1 MLDSRQPMGFENAVN
16 THDSDPEAAV
26 TRDEPHAQDIEVD
39 AALVASALGLAP
51 AEFQTL
57 MRNGRIRTLC
67 ERGIGEDVGRYRL
80 SFYHLKRRLRLIT
93 DAQGNVLDRL
103 S

>member
-1 MLDSRQPMGFENAVN
+1 MLAACQPNGFQSAVN
-16 THDSDPEAAV
+16 TDDSDPETAV
-26 TRDEPHAQDIEVD
+26 TRDVPHPPDIEVD

-67 ERGIGEDVGRYRL
+67 ERGIGEDAGRYRL
-80 SFYHLKRRLRLIT
+80 SFYHLKRRFRLIT
-93 DAQGNVLDRL
+93 DAQGNVLGRL